1 MLSAEVIYP
10 NKVKSRTITC
20 ADCGVEYPNS
30 DYTVLFKS
38 FKISYFETNSSELPS
53 ASATLCHECLLNSI
67 LYASEV
73 NGNVE
78 TSFTIMTKDHEYTFN
93 FHPEESANPEG
104 DDSPEDFLRGL
115 FADDE

>member
-20 ADCGVEYPNS
+20 ADCDVEYPSS
-30 DYTVLFKS
+30 DYILLFKS
-38 FKISYFETNSSELPS
+38 FKISYFETSSSELPS

-67 LYASEV
+67 LYASKE
-73 NGNVE
+73 NGDKE
-78 TSFTIMTKDHEYTFN
+78 MPFTILTKDHEYTFH
-93 FHPEESANPEG
+93 FHPEESDLPEG